1 MKALYTTAP
10 GHYGLTERPVPD
22 LAVDEALIRVAGV
35 GLCSNEVRLRDGV
48 LKIARYP
55 VVPGH
60 QFAGVVESCGP
71 YVESLEPGDRVAVH
85 PYMVC
90 GQCAVCRSNG
100 PTHDCE
106 RFEMLGMSLDG
117 GLAEYCAAPARH
129 LYKLPENVTL
139 DEGALVENI
148 ANAIAMIRNAGLQT
162 GERVVVIGAWSVALL
177 AVQVARQY
185 SPAVLALAGSGKKR
199 LEPGSFFGATHVI
212 DLDEKDVRERLET
225 ALGTQGA
232 DAVLVCGDTS
242 ADLELAIEVVATQG
256 RIVVE
261 GHFDPAATITL
272 SPSDLL
278 VARSVTL
285 RGNRGFMTPDYTR
298 AHQMLADGVVEVKS
312 LITYRFPLEDWEAAF
327 DRFTDPAQQTAQVLI
342 VP

>member
-22 LAVDEALIRVAGV
+22 PGVDEALIRVAGV
-35 GLCSNEVRLRDGV
+35 GLCSNEIRLRDGV

-55 VVPGH
+55 VVPGY

-85 PYMVC
+85 PYVVC
-90 GQCAVCRSNG
+90 GQCA
-100 PTHDCE
+100 
-106 RFEMLGMSLDG
+106 
-117 GLAEYCAAPARH
+117 
-129 LYKLPENVTL
+129 
-139 DEGALVENI
+139 
-148 ANAIAMIRNAGLQT
+148 
-162 GERVVVIGAWSVALL
+162 
-177 AVQVARQY
+177 
-185 SPAVLALAGSGKKR
+185 
-199 LEPGSFFGATHVI
+199 
-212 DLDEKDVRERLET
+212 
-225 ALGTQGA
+225 
-232 DAVLVCGDTS
+232 
-242 ADLELAIEVVATQG
+242 LELAIEVLATRG